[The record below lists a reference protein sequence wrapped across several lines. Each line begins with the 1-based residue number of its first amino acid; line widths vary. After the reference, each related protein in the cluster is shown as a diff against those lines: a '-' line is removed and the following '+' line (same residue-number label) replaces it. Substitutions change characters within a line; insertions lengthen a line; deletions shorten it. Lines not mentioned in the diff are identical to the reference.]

1 MKKGI
6 WEQDMKQLLF
16 FDYLAP
22 LIKKIS
28 YLYMKKHFYEVSSKK
43 EVFVFHW

>member
-16 FDYLAP
+16 FAYLEP

-28 YLYMKKHFYEVSSKK
+28 YLYMKKHFYKVSSKK